1 MTRLVKYSLA
11 LAFSVASLALSA
23 CNGARDTAL
32 DLVGKNGDKGFSY
45 HEITRGSRTRKYATF
60 VPHSYNNN
68 NKYPVIIFLH
78 GVGEGGSSCRA
89 NLQVG
94 LAPFVADLASRFN
107 FIVIFPQ
114 SDSGHWDPDGEN
126 ANDVIAELEAV
137 AKMYPAA
144 DMNRVSLTGLS
155 TGGYGTWAIG
165 AKYANRFAALV
176 PMGSSA
182 SCTDQASKLVN
193 MPIRS
198 YHNNGDWAAAMWND
212 EMMVDKINSLG
223 GRAELFKTNGPG
235 HNCWEIAYGETDLF
249 QWLAQQQRP
258 AGARA
263 AAPAPTPVAA
273 PAAAPAP
280 SPSYSSS
287 PVRANSASSISNTP
301 Y

>member
-1 MTRLVKYSLA
+1 
-11 LAFSVASLALSA
+11 
-23 CNGARDTAL
+23 
-32 DLVGKNGDKGFSY
+32 LVGKNGDKGFSY

-60 VPHSYNNN
+60 VPLSYSNN

-126 ANDVIAELEAV
+126 ANDVIAELDAV
-137 AKMYPAA
+137 AKMYPGA

-165 AKYANRFAALV
+165 AKYANRFAALI
-176 PMGSSA
+176 PMGSSG

-212 EMMVDKINSLG
+212 EMMVDKVNSLG
-223 GRAELFKTNGPG
+223 GHAELFKTNGPG
-235 HNCWEIAYGETDLF
+235 HDCWEIAYGETDLF

-263 AAPAPTPVAA
+263 AAPAATPVAA
-273 PAAAPAP
+273 PAP
-280 SPSYSSS
+280 SSS
-287 PVRANSASSISNTP
+287 SSSAPIHANSAGTISNTP

>member
-11 LAFSVASLALSA
+11 LAVSIASFALSA
-23 CNGARDTAL
+23 CNGASDRAL
-32 DLVGKNGDKGFSY
+32 DMLGKNGDKGFSY

-60 VPHSYNNN
+60 VPLNYSNN

-78 GVGEGGSSCRA
+78 GVGEGGDSCRA
-89 NLQVG
+89 NLTVG
-94 LAPFVADLASRFN
+94 MAPFVADQAATFN

-126 ANDVIAELEAV
+126 ANDVIAELDAV
-137 AKMYPAA
+137 AKMYPGA

-165 AKYANRFAALV
+165 AKYSNRFAALI

-182 SCTDQASKLVN
+182 TCTDEASKLVN

-198 YHNNGDWAAAMWND
+198 YHNNGDIMAAMWND

-223 GRAELFKTNGPG
+223 GHATLFKTNGPG
-235 HNCWEIAYGETDLF
+235 HDCWEIAYGETDLF
-249 QWLAQQQRP
+249 AWLAQQQRP
-258 AGARA
+258 AGARG
-263 AAPAPTPVAA
+263 AAPAVTPAAPVARTTSTSTSVSN
-273 PAAAPAP
+273 AAPI
-280 SPSYSSS
+280 
-287 PVRANSASSISNTP
+287 RTNSAAVANTP